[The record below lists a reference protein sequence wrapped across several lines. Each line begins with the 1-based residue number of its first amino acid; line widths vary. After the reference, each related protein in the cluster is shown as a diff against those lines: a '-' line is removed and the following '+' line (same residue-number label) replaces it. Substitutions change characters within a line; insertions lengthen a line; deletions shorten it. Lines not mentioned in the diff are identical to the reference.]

1 MIMRSVSAR
10 EANQQFSKILEEA
23 VRGQEVVITRRGV
36 PVAKVVQITKEEA
49 AERERQ
55 RQEIIE
61 GLRQGVALGPTVK
74 WTRDE
79 LYEERLERPWR
90 REE

>member
-1 MIMRSVSAR
+1 MRTVSAR

-23 VRGQEVVITRRGV
+23 VKGQEIVITRRGV
-36 PVAKVVQITKEEA
+36 PVAKVIPITKEEA

-61 GLRQGVALGPTVK
+61 WLRAGPISAEAPK

-79 LYEERLERPWR
+79 LYDRDEQG
-90 REE
+90 